1 MFSDPLVAVMAMLL
15 LFFAG
20 MVLMF
25 AFFTRSLTALRED
38 LRESMRK
45 QQMFLSDVEQQF
57 MRIEYRLRV
66 LPEGG
71 DAGKSP
77 SALQKPDDISLLR
90 QEDPLLSM
98 LENTARKAASAPG
111 FDDQLLS
118 VPSRKN
124 APARDYD
131 PANDPGLFEDAF
143 LAAPGARGGRSKRGL

>member
-20 MVLMF
+20 MVLIFTFF
-25 AFFTRSLTALRED
+25 ARSLSSLREE

-57 MRIEYRLRV
+57 MRIEYSLRL
-66 LPEGG
+66 LLEGG
-71 DAGKSP
+71 EAGKAPFVSK
-77 SALQKPDDISLLR
+77 AADDIPLLR

-98 LENTARKAASAPG
+98 LENTARKGASLSG
-111 FDDQLLS
+111 FDDQLL
-118 VPSRKN
+118 
-124 APARDYD
+124 APLSKSKAMARDYD

-143 LAAPGARGGRSKRGL
+143 LADPGARGARSRRGS